1 MKKLIFALFI
11 FTLVTLTLLSVAKA
25 ATPVPE
31 SIKHNFVEQFPQAS
45 DLVWSEQQSGIYEVD
60 FTYNQQSYIAL
71 LDKKGTML
79 HAGKTL
85 TWFQFPANVRKTL
98 GSNYENFD
106 MKIMLKENDHYF
118 AEFNHKGASYM
129 VLLDA
134 SGKIL
139 SYSKE

>member
-1 MKKLIFALFI
+1 MKRVIFAIFI
-11 FTLVTLTLLSVAKA
+11 FTLATLTIISVTHA

-31 SIKHNFVEQFPQAS
+31 SIQKEFVEQFPQAS
-45 DLVWSEQQSGIYEVD
+45 NLVWSDQQNGIYEVD

-71 LDKKGTML
+71 LDKKGKML

-98 GSNYENFD
+98 GNTYENFS

-118 AEFNHKGASYM
+118 AEFTHQGVNYM

-134 SGKIL
+134 AGKVIA
-139 SYSKE
+139 SSKE